1 MLRYL
6 MLVIGLGLLS
16 LVAVVLLSPSPEERL
31 DRALSRLSPESAL
44 AELDRMYA
52 QGDRTPNL
60 LLRRSE
66 LLMATGDV
74 AGARR
79 TLGDLAASPENAV
92 LGSDTLAQL
101 DLELGDIDDAAV
113 QLARANALAPS
124 RERLDRLARLY
135 ELGRR
140 TDAEL
145 ALLEG
150 AAAGTLTD
158 RSALRLLEIELE
170 KGDMAAAERLLRTRA
185 EVAGEARAEMRGLLV
200 ELLIGSDRSDEATLM
215 TVGWLTRDRD
225 AGALGLAV
233 ERMIER
239 GFVDQAGV
247 LAHATVASGLSGAH
261 VVIPVFAVAGHGV
274 EARALMRDWLAGHP
288 RPDAAECAA
297 LLDYAKTMNDFSAV
311 EGLLRR
317 GSPADFDPGFVVG
330 VLKGAYY
337 RFGAAA
343 LPEFRRYLTPAVLSA
358 DPLFAAE
365 IELAERDPADA
376 TRYLVLA
383 AGQELAPWQ
392 GEAWEALARQVTSGP
407 LHDRLVRARTAGTAP
422 RAE

>member
-1 MLRYL
+1 MVRYL
-6 MLVIGLGLLS
+6 LLVVGLGLLC

-31 DRALSRLSPESAL
+31 DRALSRLSPQSAL
-44 AELDRMYA
+44 AELDRMYE

-74 AGARR
+74 AEARR
-79 TLGDLAASPENAV
+79 TLEDLAASPENAV
-92 LGSDTLAQL
+92 LGNDQLAQL
-101 DLELGDIDDAAV
+101 DVELGDADDAAIH
-113 QLARANALAPS
+113 LARAYALAPDP
-124 RERLDRLARLY
+124 EQLDRLARLH
-135 ELGRR
+135 ELARR

-145 ALLEG
+145 GLLEG
-150 AAAGTLTD
+150 ANAATLTD
-158 RSALRLLEIELE
+158 RSARRMLELE
-170 KGDMAAAERLLRTRA
+170 LERGDMAAAERLLRIRA
-185 EVAGEARAEMRGLLV
+185 ETPGDSRAEMRGMLA
-200 ELLIGSDRSDEATLM
+200 ELLIGSDRADEATLM
-215 TVGWLTRDRD
+215 TVGWLARDED
-225 AGALGLAV
+225 STALGLAV
-233 ERMIER
+233 ERLIER
-239 GFVDQAGV
+239 GFIENAEV
-247 LAHATVASGLSGAH
+247 LARAAVASGVSAAH
-261 VVIPVFAVAGHGV
+261 VVIPVFSIAGHGV

-317 GSPADFDPGFVVG
+317 GEPADFDPAFVVG

-343 LPEFRRYLTPAVLSA
+343 LPEFRRYLAPEVLSA

-392 GEAWEALARQVTSGP
+392 TEAWDALARQVTSGP
-407 LHDRLVRARTAGTAP
+407 LHDRLVRARAVRTKT
-422 RAE
+422 RLE